1 MLFELDI
8 LSRLDT
14 LSYYLIFSPFN
25 CRLLNKHVYMFQ
37 KPSVVKKKDRRDS
50 VGSKKN
56 NITQYATP
64 YPDTK

>member
-1 MLFELDI
+1 
-8 LSRLDT
+8 
-14 LSYYLIFSPFN
+14 
-25 CRLLNKHVYMFQ
+25 MFQ